1 MYIHGKLYNLEGFD
15 HPGGLEILK
24 LCDNEPDSSALF
36 ESYHAFC
43 DMEKIKRIMKKYEI
57 KETKPKKSLFRFD
70 NNGFYSICQ
79 KRVKN
84 YIKKNV
90 KATTHWFITVFFSW
104 ALFIY
109 CQYQLLFG
117 LNIILKVVGSLLSGL
132 SLVFLGYNILHDG
145 SHYAIS
151 NYPIVNNYC
160 SKLIQSL
167 LLWNH
172 TLWTY
177 HHCIRH
183 HQYTGMIEYD
193 PDLINSNPFLRK
205 SELIKPKPM
214 EFSKKNINYKLLF
227 LNILLPGTLFGQA
240 LLYHLAW
247 VRKGYLW
254 KMCLPKDFGKMDDI
268 IQYIL
273 SGLFV
278 FIELYYGGFFYFYLH
293 IVGANIGYFI
303 GSSPDHDMYDTHKQV
318 SKNNNIDMDWGEL
331 QVRHSG
337 NFFNKD
343 TIPQRSFTRF
353 MGGINYQ
360 IEHHLFPTLSNHQLP
375 EIAPIVKQTCK
386 EFDIPYVCINSPGK
400 VFREVCKTYEE
411 VHNN

>member
-15 HPGGLEILK
+15 HPGGEEILK
-24 LCDNEPDSSALF
+24 LCNNEPDSTALF

-43 DMEKIKRIMKKYEI
+43 NMDKIKSIMKKYEVN
-57 KETKPKKSLFRFD
+57 ETTPKKSLFKFD
-70 NNGFYSICQ
+70 NDGFYNTCL
-79 KRVKN
+79 KRVQN
-84 YIKKNV
+84 YVKKDT
-90 KATTHWFITVFFSW
+90 KASISWFITVLFSW

-117 LNIILKVVGSLLSGL
+117 LNTILKVCCGLLSGL
-132 SLVFLGYNILHDG
+132 SLVFLGYNVLHDG

-151 NYPIVNNYC
+151 KYPIVNNCC

-183 HQYTGMIEYD
+183 HQYTGMVQYD
-193 PDLINSNPFLRK
+193 PDLINTNPFLRK

-214 EFSKKNINYKLLF
+214 EFSKKYINYKLLF
-227 LNILLPGTLFGQA
+227 INILLPGTLFGQSM
-240 LLYHLAW
+240 LYHLNW
-247 VRKGYLW
+247 VRKGHLW
-254 KMCLPKDFGKMDDI
+254 KMSLPKEFGKIDDI
-268 IQYIL
+268 IQYVL
-273 SGLFV
+273 SVLFV
-278 FIELYYGGFFYFYLH
+278 FIQIYYGGFYFYLH

-318 SKNNNIDMDWGEL
+318 SKNNGILMDWGEL

-337 NFFNKD
+337 NFFN
-343 TIPQRSFTRF
+343 TNATSHILFTKL

-360 IEHHLFPTLSNHQLP
+360 IEHHLFPTLSSHRLA
-375 EIAPIVKQTCK
+375 EIAPIVKEVCI
-386 EFDIPYVCINSPGK
+386 EFNIPYVCINSPK
-400 VFREVCKTYEE
+400 KLFREICKTYEE
-411 VHNN
+411 VHN